1 MRTLFVVALFLAI
14 CAPAKAGSLDG
25 LTVVIDPGHGNDDHG
40 TRRRYGQ
47 QLITEAQLT
56 WGVASELR
64 PLLTADGATVR
75 LTTMQHRLPSEW
87 PPLAVFGRD
96 TIPARGA
103 DVFMT
108 WGQPSIR
115 GGRAGLEQRFA
126 RARQVLASDSTA
138 TVLYLSLHFDHV
150 LGRGCPAGA
159 RIIYPAGPYDT
170 LLVVS
175 MVSAFSQAGLL
186 RADEDGP
193 TVANGRS
200 GLGRHL
206 FILRQPHDLRRY
218 RDRLRGRT
226 RLVYNPVPRSLLI
239 ELANLPNNADWR
251 RLQTSGALRRYA
263 QVIRDGLVLYRR
275 ASSGSIR

>member
-1 MRTLFVVALFLAI
+1 MRLALAVCWLVLGF
-14 CAPAKAGSLDG
+14 PTAGPLSG
-25 LTVVIDPGHGNDDHG
+25 LTVILDPGHGHGDLG
-40 TRRRYGQ
+40 TRRRFGA

-64 PLLTADGATVR
+64 PLLVADGATVR
-75 LTTMQHRLPSEW
+75 LTTIQHRLPPEF
-87 PPLAVFGRD
+87 PPLTVFGRD

-103 DVFMT
+103 DVFIT
-108 WGQPSIR
+108 WGQPPIR
-115 GGRAGLEQRFA
+115 GGRAGLEQRFE

-170 LLVVS
+170 LLVAS
-175 MVSAFSQAGLL
+175 MVSAFDQAGLL
-186 RADEDGP
+186 RADEDKP
-193 TVANGRS
+193 TVVNGRS

-206 FILRQPHDLRRY
+206 FILRQPHDPRRY

-226 RLVYNPVPRSLLI
+226 RLAYNPVPRSLLI
-239 ELANLPNNADWR
+239 ELANLPNDDDWR

-263 QVIRDGLVLYRR
+263 QAIRDGLVLYRR
-275 ASSGSIR
+275 AGSGSIH